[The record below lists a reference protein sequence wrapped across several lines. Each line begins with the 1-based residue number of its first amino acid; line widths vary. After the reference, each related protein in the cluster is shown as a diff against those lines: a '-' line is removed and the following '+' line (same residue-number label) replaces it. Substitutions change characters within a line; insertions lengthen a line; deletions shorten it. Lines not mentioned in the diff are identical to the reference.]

1 MLDLSVSNLAG
12 AVAEKNQNLVAIKG
26 LIVLQNISELE
37 KSLEENNNNCCLFFP
52 NVVSCLTGFCAPD
65 PGRSYPL

>member
-37 KSLEENNNNCCLFFP
+37 KSLEEK
-52 NVVSCLTGFCAPD
+52 
-65 PGRSYPL
+65 